1 MKTQDI
7 KNIARAMPQVAEKLS
22 GGQHKLDKD
31 KDGDIDGKDFAMM
44 RKKKNEKVTTAA
56 GQEVDKP
63 IKHDCATHVEH
74 AEWGEGQPISGMH
87 TIVET
92 TEGEGYVTHY
102 DVMFEHGIEKDVA
115 VEDLTILAESSHG
128 HSINASKK
136 KKMAEDEVEVNPT
149 LKTKKEKKGT
159 ETSTQVDEAMQH
171 KDAKAAATS
180 FAKLHKNLKV
190 TSIGS
195 NHFVHHKDDEDGAE
209 AVQFSHKGGQIHVS
223 HDAGAT
229 GGGTKAAKSVADAI
243 SHASKMSGIKE
254 EVEQVNE
261 DAKVAATSF
270 AKLHKN
276 LKVTSF
282 GNKHFVHHKD
292 DEDGTEAV
300 HFMNKGGQIHV
311 THDAGATGG
320 GTKKAKSVADA
331 ISHASK
337 MSGIKEEAMQIDEL
351 DKKTLGSYI
360 KKAGP
365 DAVKQTAQ
373 AKRHADAG
381 DMADKDR
388 DMYKA
393 YAKSQRAMDKAKN
406 RQKGISKAVDKLT
419 ASYKTESK
427 NAALMKKLAK
437 ASAPSEKGK
446 KAVSLPK
453 APFEIPKKEGVEWAV
468 YNKIK
473 ENRAAH
479 YKSATA
485 PEEMDSKASGNEKDF
500 KAKHKVDTMP
510 ADLEKKSHDGAS
522 AAGRVT
528 KKAPARN
535 GDNAAGDKIKM
546 AVDTTKG

>member
-7 KNIARAMPQVAEKLS
+7 KNIARAMQQVAEKLS

-102 DVMFEHGIEKDVA
+102 DVMFEHGIEKDVS
-115 VEDLTILAESSHG
+115 VDDLKILVSEAHG

-159 ETSTQVDEAMQH
+159 ETTTQDM
-171 KDAKAAATS
+171 
-180 FAKLHKNLKV
+180 
-190 TSIGS
+190 G
-195 NHFVHHKDDEDGAE
+195 
-209 AVQFSHKGGQIHVS
+209 
-223 HDAGAT
+223 
-229 GGGTKAAKSVADAI
+229 
-243 SHASKMSGIKE
+243 E
-254 EVEQVNE
+254 EVEQV
-261 DAKVAATSF
+261 
-270 AKLHKN
+270 
-276 LKVTSF
+276 
-282 GNKHFVHHKD
+282 
-292 DEDGTEAV
+292 DE
-300 HFMNKGGQIHV
+300 
-311 THDAGATGG
+311 
-320 GTKKAKSVADA
+320 
-331 ISHASK
+331 IS
-337 MSGIKEEAMQIDEL
+337 
-351 DKKTLGSYI
+351 KKTLGSYI

-373 AKRHADAG
+373 AKRHSDAG

-393 YAKSQRAMDKAKN
+393 YGKSQRAMDKAKN

-446 KAVSLPK
+446 AAVTLKK

-500 KAKHKVDTMP
+500 KAKHKVDTLP
-510 ADLEKKSHDGAS
+510 ADLEKKGHDDAS

-535 GDNAAGDKIKM
+535 GDNAAGDKIQM

>member
-7 KNIARAMPQVAEKLS
+7 KNIARAMQQVAEKLT

-102 DVMFEHGIEKDVA
+102 DVMFEHGVEKDVS
-115 VEDLTILAESSHG
+115 VDDLKILVSEAHG

-159 ETSTQVDEAMQH
+159 EVTTQDM
-171 KDAKAAATS
+171 
-180 FAKLHKNLKV
+180 
-190 TSIGS
+190 G
-195 NHFVHHKDDEDGAE
+195 
-209 AVQFSHKGGQIHVS
+209 
-223 HDAGAT
+223 
-229 GGGTKAAKSVADAI
+229 
-243 SHASKMSGIKE
+243 E
-254 EVEQVNE
+254 EVEQVAE
-261 DAKVAATSF
+261 
-270 AKLHKN
+270 
-276 LKVTSF
+276 
-282 GNKHFVHHKD
+282 
-292 DEDGTEAV
+292 
-300 HFMNKGGQIHV
+300 
-311 THDAGATGG
+311 
-320 GTKKAKSVADA
+320 
-331 ISHASK
+331 IS
-337 MSGIKEEAMQIDEL
+337 
-351 DKKTLGSYI
+351 KKTLGSYI

-381 DMADKDR
+381 DMADLDR

-393 YAKSQRAMDKAKN
+393 YGKSQRAMDKAKN
-406 RQKGISKAVDKLT
+406 RQKGISKAVDRLT

-427 NAALMKKLAK
+427 NAALLKKLAK

-500 KAKHKVDTMP
+500 KAKHKVDMMP
-510 ADLEKKSHDGAS
+510 AELEKKGHDDAS

-535 GDNAAGDKIKM
+535 GDNPAGDKIKM

>member
-7 KNIARAMPQVAEKLS
+7 KNIARAMQQVAEKLS

-74 AEWGEGQPISGMH
+74 AEWGKGQPISGMH

-102 DVMFEHGIEKDVA
+102 DVMFEHGIEKDVS
-115 VEDLTILAESSHG
+115 VDNLRILVSEAHG

-159 ETSTQVDEAMQH
+159 ETTTQDMGEEVEHLEEKVNTKGIQKAVDDGKSMDVIMTMFANKRTTNTDEIRKVV
-171 KDAKAAATS
+171 KDYMFK
-180 FAKLHKNLKV
+180 KRMK
-190 TSIGS
+190 
-195 NHFVHHKDDEDGAE
+195 
-209 AVQFSHKGGQIHVS
+209 
-223 HDAGAT
+223 
-229 GGGTKAAKSVADAI
+229 
-243 SHASKMSGIKE
+243 KE
-254 EVEQVNE
+254 EVEQVAE
-261 DAKVAATSF
+261 
-270 AKLHKN
+270 
-276 LKVTSF
+276 
-282 GNKHFVHHKD
+282 
-292 DEDGTEAV
+292 
-300 HFMNKGGQIHV
+300 
-311 THDAGATGG
+311 
-320 GTKKAKSVADA
+320 
-331 ISHASK
+331 IS
-337 MSGIKEEAMQIDEL
+337 
-351 DKKTLGSYI
+351 KKTLGSYI

>member
-7 KNIARAMPQVAEKLS
+7 KNIARAMQQVAEKLS

-102 DVMFEHGIEKDVA
+102 DVMFEHGIEKDVS
-115 VEDLTILAESSHG
+115 VDDLKVLVSEAHG

-159 ETSTQVDEAMQH
+159 ETTTQDM
-171 KDAKAAATS
+171 
-180 FAKLHKNLKV
+180 
-190 TSIGS
+190 G
-195 NHFVHHKDDEDGAE
+195 
-209 AVQFSHKGGQIHVS
+209 
-223 HDAGAT
+223 
-229 GGGTKAAKSVADAI
+229 
-243 SHASKMSGIKE
+243 E
-254 EVEQVNE
+254 EVEQV
-261 DAKVAATSF
+261 
-270 AKLHKN
+270 
-276 LKVTSF
+276 
-282 GNKHFVHHKD
+282 
-292 DEDGTEAV
+292 DE
-300 HFMNKGGQIHV
+300 
-311 THDAGATGG
+311 
-320 GTKKAKSVADA
+320 
-331 ISHASK
+331 IS
-337 MSGIKEEAMQIDEL
+337 
-351 DKKTLGSYI
+351 KKTLGSYI

-373 AKRHADAG
+373 AKRHSDAG

-393 YAKSQRAMDKAKN
+393 YGKSQRAMDKAKN

-446 KAVSLPK
+446 AAVTLKK

-500 KAKHKVDTMP
+500 KAKHKVDTLP
-510 ADLEKKSHDGAS
+510 ADLEKKGHDDAS

-535 GDNAAGDKIKM
+535 GDNAAGDKIQM

>member
-7 KNIARAMPQVAEKLS
+7 KNIARAMQQVAEKLS

-102 DVMFEHGIEKDVA
+102 DVMFEHGIEKDVS
-115 VEDLTILAESSHG
+115 VDDLKILAESSHG

-149 LKTKKEKKGT
+149 LKSKKEKKGN
-159 ETSTQVDEAMQH
+159 ETTTQDMGEG
-171 KDAKAAATS
+171 KT
-180 FAKLHKNLKV
+180 
-190 TSIGS
+190 
-195 NHFVHHKDDEDGAE
+195 
-209 AVQFSHKGGQIHVS
+209 
-223 HDAGAT
+223 
-229 GGGTKAAKSVADAI
+229 
-243 SHASKMSGIKE
+243 
-254 EVEQVNE
+254 VN
-261 DAKVAATSF
+261 
-270 AKLHKN
+270 
-276 LKVTSF
+276 
-282 GNKHFVHHKD
+282 
-292 DEDGTEAV
+292 
-300 HFMNKGGQIHV
+300 
-311 THDAGATGG
+311 
-320 GTKKAKSVADA
+320 
-331 ISHASK
+331 
-337 MSGIKEEAMQIDEL
+337 EL

-365 DAVKQTAQ
+365 DAVKQTAK
-373 AKRHADAG
+373 AKRYSDAG

-393 YAKSQRAMDKAKN
+393 YGKSQRAMDKAKN

-437 ASAPSEKGK
+437 VSAASEKGK

-453 APFEIPKKEGVEWAV
+453 APFEIPKKEGVVWTV

-473 ENRAAH
+473 ENRHAH

-500 KAKHKVDTMP
+500 KAKHKVDMMP
-510 ADLEKKSHDGAS
+510 AELEKKSHDGAS
-522 AAGRVT
+522 AAGRIT

>member
-7 KNIARAMPQVAEKLS
+7 KNIARAMQQVAEKLA

-74 AEWGEGQPISGMH
+74 AEWGKGQPISGMH

-102 DVMFEHGIEKDVA
+102 DVMFKHGIEKDVS
-115 VEDLTILAESSHG
+115 VDNLRILVSEAHG

-136 KKMAEDEVEVNPT
+136 KKMAEDEVEINPT
-149 LKTKKEKKGT
+149 MKTKKEKKGS
-159 ETSTQVDEAMQH
+159 EVSTQVDEAMQES
-171 KDAKAAATS
+171 AKAAATG

-190 TSIGS
+190 SSFGN

-209 AVQFSHKGGQIHVS
+209 AVKFSHKGGQIHVS
-223 HDAGAT
+223 
-229 GGGTKAAKSVADAI
+229 
-243 SHASKMSGIKE
+243 
-254 EVEQVNE
+254 
-261 DAKVAATSF
+261 
-270 AKLHKN
+270 
-276 LKVTSF
+276 
-282 GNKHFVHHKD
+282 
-292 DEDGTEAV
+292 
-300 HFMNKGGQIHV
+300 
-311 THDAGATGG
+311 HDAGATGG

-331 ISHASK
+331 ISHAKK
-337 MSGIKEEAMQIDEL
+337 MTGIKEEVEQVNEL

-388 DMYKA
+388 DMYKH
-393 YAKSQRAMDKAKN
+393 YAKSQRATDKAKN
-406 RQKGISKAVDKLT
+406 RQKYIGKAVDKLT

-453 APFEIPKKEGVEWAV
+453 APFEIPKKDLNLESSAYYTQTVAKHLAKKDGHDYSKLPVYHVGKPHQQGYTKKAKDALARGEYKRGLHDSTKKEGVEWAV

-500 KAKHKVDTMP
+500 KAKHKVNMMP
-510 ADLEKKSHDGAS
+510 AELEKKGHDDAS

-535 GDNAAGDKIKM
+535 GDNAAGDKIQM

>member
-7 KNIARAMPQVAEKLS
+7 KNIARAMQQVAEKLS

-44 RKKKNEKVTTAA
+44 RKKKNEQVTTAA

-63 IKHDCATHVEH
+63 IQHDCAPHVEH

-102 DVMFEHGIEKDVA
+102 DVMFEHGIEKDVS
-115 VEDLTILAESSHG
+115 VDDLKILAESSHG

-149 LKTKKEKKGT
+149 LKSKKEKKGN
-159 ETSTQVDEAMQH
+159 ETTTQDMGEG
-171 KDAKAAATS
+171 KT
-180 FAKLHKNLKV
+180 
-190 TSIGS
+190 
-195 NHFVHHKDDEDGAE
+195 
-209 AVQFSHKGGQIHVS
+209 
-223 HDAGAT
+223 
-229 GGGTKAAKSVADAI
+229 
-243 SHASKMSGIKE
+243 
-254 EVEQVNE
+254 VN
-261 DAKVAATSF
+261 
-270 AKLHKN
+270 
-276 LKVTSF
+276 
-282 GNKHFVHHKD
+282 
-292 DEDGTEAV
+292 
-300 HFMNKGGQIHV
+300 
-311 THDAGATGG
+311 
-320 GTKKAKSVADA
+320 
-331 ISHASK
+331 
-337 MSGIKEEAMQIDEL
+337 EL

-365 DAVKQTAQ
+365 DAVKQTAK
-373 AKRHADAG
+373 AKRYSDAG

-393 YAKSQRAMDKAKN
+393 YGKSQRAMDKAKN

-437 ASAPSEKGK
+437 VSAASEKGK

-453 APFEIPKKEGVEWAV
+453 APFEIPKKEGVEWTV

-473 ENRAAH
+473 ENRHAH

-485 PEEMDSKASGNEKDF
+485 PEEMDSKAAGNEKDF
-500 KAKHKVDTMP
+500 KAKHKVDMMP
-510 ADLEKKSHDGAS
+510 AELEKKSHDGAS
-522 AAGRVT
+522 AAGRIT

>member
-7 KNIARAMPQVAEKLS
+7 KNIARAMQQVAEKLT

-56 GQEVDKP
+56 GQEIDRP

-102 DVMFEHGIEKDVA
+102 DVMFEHGIEKDVS
-115 VEDLTILAESSHG
+115 VDNLRILVSEAHG

-136 KKMAEDEVEVNPT
+136 KKMAEDEVEINPT

-159 ETSTQVDEAMQH
+159 ETTTQDM
-171 KDAKAAATS
+171 
-180 FAKLHKNLKV
+180 
-190 TSIGS
+190 G
-195 NHFVHHKDDEDGAE
+195 
-209 AVQFSHKGGQIHVS
+209 
-223 HDAGAT
+223 
-229 GGGTKAAKSVADAI
+229 
-243 SHASKMSGIKE
+243 E
-254 EVEQVNE
+254 EVEQV
-261 DAKVAATSF
+261 
-270 AKLHKN
+270 
-276 LKVTSF
+276 
-282 GNKHFVHHKD
+282 
-292 DEDGTEAV
+292 DE
-300 HFMNKGGQIHV
+300 
-311 THDAGATGG
+311 
-320 GTKKAKSVADA
+320 
-331 ISHASK
+331 IS
-337 MSGIKEEAMQIDEL
+337 
-351 DKKTLGSYI
+351 KKTLGSYI

-373 AKRHADAG
+373 AKRHSDAG

-393 YAKSQRAMDKAKN
+393 YGKSQRAMDKAKN
-406 RQKGISKAVDKLT
+406 RQKGISKAVDKLTKEATADPDTVRMMKDNPRMIGQKGPGGLKSLDKNAQKGISKAVDKLT

-446 KAVSLPK
+446 AAVTLKK

-510 ADLEKKSHDGAS
+510 ADLEKKGHDDAS

-528 KKAPARN
+528 KKAPARS
-535 GDNAAGDKIKM
+535 GDNPAGDKIQTP
-546 AVDTTKG
+546 VDTTK

>member
-7 KNIARAMPQVAEKLS
+7 KNIARAMQQVAEKLS

-74 AEWGEGQPISGMH
+74 AEWGKGQPISGMH

-102 DVMFEHGIEKDVA
+102 DVMFEHGIEKDVS
-115 VEDLTILAESSHG
+115 VDNLRILVSEAHG

-136 KKMAEDEVEVNPT
+136 NTKAEDKVKVKTT

-159 ETSTQVDEAMQH
+159 ETSTQDMGEG
-171 KDAKAAATS
+171 
-180 FAKLHKNLKV
+180 KL
-190 TSIGS
+190 
-195 NHFVHHKDDEDGAE
+195 A
-209 AVQFSHKGGQIHVS
+209 
-223 HDAGAT
+223 
-229 GGGTKAAKSVADAI
+229 
-243 SHASKMSGIKE
+243 
-254 EVEQVNE
+254 
-261 DAKVAATSF
+261 
-270 AKLHKN
+270 
-276 LKVTSF
+276 
-282 GNKHFVHHKD
+282 
-292 DEDGTEAV
+292 
-300 HFMNKGGQIHV
+300 
-311 THDAGATGG
+311 
-320 GTKKAKSVADA
+320 
-331 ISHASK
+331 
-337 MSGIKEEAMQIDEL
+337 EL

-406 RQKGISKAVDKLT
+406 RQKFISKAVDKLT

-500 KAKHKVDTMP
+500 KAKHKVDMMP
-510 ADLEKKSHDGAS
+510 AELEKKGHDDAS

>member
-7 KNIARAMPQVAEKLS
+7 KNIARAMQQVAEKLT

-74 AEWGEGQPISGMH
+74 AEWGKGQPISGMH

-102 DVMFEHGIEKDVA
+102 DVMFKHGIEKDVS
-115 VEDLTILAESSHG
+115 VDNLRILVSEAHG

-159 ETSTQVDEAMQH
+159 ETTTQDM
-171 KDAKAAATS
+171 
-180 FAKLHKNLKV
+180 
-190 TSIGS
+190 G
-195 NHFVHHKDDEDGAE
+195 
-209 AVQFSHKGGQIHVS
+209 
-223 HDAGAT
+223 
-229 GGGTKAAKSVADAI
+229 
-243 SHASKMSGIKE
+243 E
-254 EVEQVNE
+254 EVEQVN
-261 DAKVAATSF
+261 
-270 AKLHKN
+270 
-276 LKVTSF
+276 
-282 GNKHFVHHKD
+282 
-292 DEDGTEAV
+292 
-300 HFMNKGGQIHV
+300 
-311 THDAGATGG
+311 
-320 GTKKAKSVADA
+320 
-331 ISHASK
+331 
-337 MSGIKEEAMQIDEL
+337 EL

-388 DMYKA
+388 DMYKH
-393 YAKSQRAMDKAKN
+393 YAKSQRATDKAKN
-406 RQKGISKAVDKLT
+406 RQKYIGKAVDKLT

-500 KAKHKVDTMP
+500 KAKHKVDMMP
-510 ADLEKKSHDGAS
+510 AELEKKGHDDAS

-535 GDNAAGDKIKM
+535 GDNAAGDKIQM

>member
-7 KNIARAMPQVAEKLS
+7 KNIARAMQQVAEKLS

-102 DVMFEHGIEKDVA
+102 DVMFEHGIEKDVS
-115 VEDLTILAESSHG
+115 VDDLKILVSEAHG

-159 ETSTQVDEAMQH
+159 ETTTQDM
-171 KDAKAAATS
+171 
-180 FAKLHKNLKV
+180 
-190 TSIGS
+190 G
-195 NHFVHHKDDEDGAE
+195 
-209 AVQFSHKGGQIHVS
+209 
-223 HDAGAT
+223 
-229 GGGTKAAKSVADAI
+229 
-243 SHASKMSGIKE
+243 E
-254 EVEQVNE
+254 EVEQV
-261 DAKVAATSF
+261 
-270 AKLHKN
+270 
-276 LKVTSF
+276 
-282 GNKHFVHHKD
+282 
-292 DEDGTEAV
+292 DE
-300 HFMNKGGQIHV
+300 
-311 THDAGATGG
+311 
-320 GTKKAKSVADA
+320 
-331 ISHASK
+331 IS
-337 MSGIKEEAMQIDEL
+337 
-351 DKKTLGSYI
+351 KKTLGSYI

-373 AKRHADAG
+373 AKRHSDAG

-393 YAKSQRAMDKAKN
+393 YGKSQRAMDKAKN

-446 KAVSLPK
+446 AAVTLKK

-500 KAKHKVDTMP
+500 KAKHKVYTLP
-510 ADLEKKSHDGAS
+510 ADLEKKGHDDAS

-535 GDNAAGDKIKM
+535 GDNPAGDKIQM

>member
-7 KNIARAMPQVAEKLS
+7 KNIAWAMQQVAEKLT

-31 KDGDIDGKDFAMM
+31 KDGDIDKKDFAMM
-44 RKKKNEKVTTAA
+44 RKKKNEETDQLDELSPATLGSYVNKVNHERDYVGYGKKRNQRQKGVKTAISKLVTKA
-56 GQEVDKP
+56 GGQEVDKP

-92 TEGEGYVTHY
+92 AEGEGYVTHY
-102 DVMFEHGIEKDVA
+102 DVMFEHGIEKDVS
-115 VEDLTILAESSHG
+115 VDDLKIIAEMSHG
-128 HSINASKK
+128 HSVNASKK
-136 KKMAEDEVEVNPT
+136 KKMAEDEVEINPS

-159 ETSTQVDEAMQH
+159 ETTTQDM
-171 KDAKAAATS
+171 
-180 FAKLHKNLKV
+180 
-190 TSIGS
+190 G
-195 NHFVHHKDDEDGAE
+195 
-209 AVQFSHKGGQIHVS
+209 
-223 HDAGAT
+223 
-229 GGGTKAAKSVADAI
+229 
-243 SHASKMSGIKE
+243 E
-254 EVEQVNE
+254 EVEQV
-261 DAKVAATSF
+261 
-270 AKLHKN
+270 
-276 LKVTSF
+276 
-282 GNKHFVHHKD
+282 
-292 DEDGTEAV
+292 DE
-300 HFMNKGGQIHV
+300 
-311 THDAGATGG
+311 
-320 GTKKAKSVADA
+320 
-331 ISHASK
+331 IS
-337 MSGIKEEAMQIDEL
+337 
-351 DKKTLGSYI
+351 KKTLGSYI

-373 AKRHADAG
+373 AKRHSDAG

-393 YAKSQRAMDKAKN
+393 YGKSQRAMDKAKN

-446 KAVSLPK
+446 AAVTLKK

-473 ENRAAH
+473 ENRAGH

-510 ADLEKKSHDGAS
+510 ADLEKKGHDDAS

-528 KKAPARN
+528 KKAPARS
-535 GDNAAGDKIKM
+535 GDNPAGDKIQTP
-546 AVDTTKG
+546 VDTTK

>member
-7 KNIARAMPQVAEKLS
+7 KNIARAMQQVAEKLS

-74 AEWGEGQPISGMH
+74 AEWGKGQPISGMH

-102 DVMFEHGIEKDVA
+102 DVMFEHGIEKDVS
-115 VEDLTILAESSHG
+115 VDDLSILVSEAHG

-159 ETSTQVDEAMQH
+159 ETTTQDMGEETVIPKKFDAYKKHVKTHKLDEPSVRMIHQNPDEPES
-171 KDAKAAATS
+171 KRMMKNPKYAKAVDMYKAA
-180 FAKLHKNLKV
+180 HKN
-190 TSIGS
+190 
-195 NHFVHHKDDEDGAE
+195 E
-209 AVQFSHKGGQIHVS
+209 
-223 HDAGAT
+223 
-229 GGGTKAAKSVADAI
+229 SV
-243 SHASKMSGIKE
+243 
-254 EVEQVNE
+254 
-261 DAKVAATSF
+261 
-270 AKLHKN
+270 
-276 LKVTSF
+276 
-282 GNKHFVHHKD
+282 
-292 DEDGTEAV
+292 
-300 HFMNKGGQIHV
+300 
-311 THDAGATGG
+311 
-320 GTKKAKSVADA
+320 
-331 ISHASK
+331 
-337 MSGIKEEAMQIDEL
+337 EEAMQVDEIS
-351 DKKTLGSYI
+351 KKTLGSYI

>member
-7 KNIARAMPQVAEKLS
+7 KNIARAMQQVAEKLS

-92 TEGEGYVTHY
+92 TKGEGYVTHY
-102 DVMFEHGIEKDVA
+102 DVMFKHGIEKDVS
-115 VEDLTILAESSHG
+115 VDDLKILVSEAHG

-149 LKTKKEKKGT
+149 LKTKKEKKGI
-159 ETSTQVDEAMQH
+159 ETTTQDMGEEVKQVDE
-171 KDAKAAATS
+171 
-180 FAKLHKNLKV
+180 
-190 TSIGS
+190 
-195 NHFVHHKDDEDGAE
+195 
-209 AVQFSHKGGQIHVS
+209 
-223 HDAGAT
+223 
-229 GGGTKAAKSVADAI
+229 I
-243 SHASKMSGIKE
+243 S
-254 EVEQVNE
+254 
-261 DAKVAATSF
+261 
-270 AKLHKN
+270 
-276 LKVTSF
+276 
-282 GNKHFVHHKD
+282 
-292 DEDGTEAV
+292 
-300 HFMNKGGQIHV
+300 
-311 THDAGATGG
+311 
-320 GTKKAKSVADA
+320 
-331 ISHASK
+331 
-337 MSGIKEEAMQIDEL
+337 
-351 DKKTLGSYI
+351 KKTLGSYI

-373 AKRHADAG
+373 AKRHSDAG

-393 YAKSQRAMDKAKN
+393 YGKSQRAMDKAKN

-500 KAKHKVDTMP
+500 KAKHKVDKLP

-535 GDNAAGDKIKM
+535 GDNAAGDKIQM

>member
-7 KNIARAMPQVAEKLS
+7 KNIARAMQQVAEKLK
-22 GGQHKLDKD
+22 GDQHKLDKD

-56 GQEVDKP
+56 GQEIDRP

-102 DVMFEHGIEKDVA
+102 DVMFEHGIEKDVS
-115 VEDLTILAESSHG
+115 VDDLKILVSEAHG

-136 KKMAEDEVEVNPT
+136 KKMAEDEVEINPT
-149 LKTKKEKKGT
+149 LKTKKEKKGA
-159 ETSTQVDEAMQH
+159 ETTTQDM
-171 KDAKAAATS
+171 
-180 FAKLHKNLKV
+180 
-190 TSIGS
+190 G
-195 NHFVHHKDDEDGAE
+195 
-209 AVQFSHKGGQIHVS
+209 
-223 HDAGAT
+223 
-229 GGGTKAAKSVADAI
+229 
-243 SHASKMSGIKE
+243 E
-254 EVEQVNE
+254 EVEQV
-261 DAKVAATSF
+261 
-270 AKLHKN
+270 
-276 LKVTSF
+276 
-282 GNKHFVHHKD
+282 
-292 DEDGTEAV
+292 DE
-300 HFMNKGGQIHV
+300 
-311 THDAGATGG
+311 
-320 GTKKAKSVADA
+320 
-331 ISHASK
+331 IS
-337 MSGIKEEAMQIDEL
+337 
-351 DKKTLGSYI
+351 KKTLGSYI

-373 AKRHADAG
+373 AKRHSDAG

-500 KAKHKVDTMP
+500 KAKHKVDMMP
-510 ADLEKKSHDGAS
+510 AELEKKGHDDAS

-528 KKAPARN
+528 KKAPARS
-535 GDNAAGDKIKM
+535 GDNPAGDKIQTP
-546 AVDTTKG
+546 VDTTK

>member
-1 MKTQDI
+1 MQ
-7 KNIARAMPQVAEKLS
+7 QVAEKLS

-102 DVMFEHGIEKDVA
+102 DVMFEHGIEKDVS
-115 VEDLTILAESSHG
+115 VDDLKILVSEAHG

-159 ETSTQVDEAMQH
+159 ETTTQDM
-171 KDAKAAATS
+171 
-180 FAKLHKNLKV
+180 
-190 TSIGS
+190 G
-195 NHFVHHKDDEDGAE
+195 
-209 AVQFSHKGGQIHVS
+209 
-223 HDAGAT
+223 
-229 GGGTKAAKSVADAI
+229 
-243 SHASKMSGIKE
+243 E
-254 EVEQVNE
+254 EVEQV
-261 DAKVAATSF
+261 
-270 AKLHKN
+270 
-276 LKVTSF
+276 
-282 GNKHFVHHKD
+282 
-292 DEDGTEAV
+292 DE
-300 HFMNKGGQIHV
+300 
-311 THDAGATGG
+311 
-320 GTKKAKSVADA
+320 
-331 ISHASK
+331 IS
-337 MSGIKEEAMQIDEL
+337 
-351 DKKTLGSYI
+351 KKTLGSYI

-373 AKRHADAG
+373 AKRHSDAG

-393 YAKSQRAMDKAKN
+393 YGKSQRAMDKAKN

-446 KAVSLPK
+446 AAVTLKK

-500 KAKHKVDTMP
+500 KAKHKVDTLP
-510 ADLEKKSHDGAS
+510 ADLEKKGHDDAS

-535 GDNAAGDKIKM
+535 GDNAAGDKIQM

>member
-7 KNIARAMPQVAEKLS
+7 KNIARAMQQVAEKLS

-74 AEWGEGQPISGMH
+74 AEWGKGQPISGMH

-159 ETSTQVDEAMQH
+159 ETTTQDM
-171 KDAKAAATS
+171 
-180 FAKLHKNLKV
+180 
-190 TSIGS
+190 G
-195 NHFVHHKDDEDGAE
+195 
-209 AVQFSHKGGQIHVS
+209 
-223 HDAGAT
+223 
-229 GGGTKAAKSVADAI
+229 
-243 SHASKMSGIKE
+243 E
-254 EVEQVNE
+254 EVEQV
-261 DAKVAATSF
+261 
-270 AKLHKN
+270 
-276 LKVTSF
+276 
-282 GNKHFVHHKD
+282 
-292 DEDGTEAV
+292 DE
-300 HFMNKGGQIHV
+300 
-311 THDAGATGG
+311 
-320 GTKKAKSVADA
+320 
-331 ISHASK
+331 IS
-337 MSGIKEEAMQIDEL
+337 
-351 DKKTLGSYI
+351 KKTLGSYI